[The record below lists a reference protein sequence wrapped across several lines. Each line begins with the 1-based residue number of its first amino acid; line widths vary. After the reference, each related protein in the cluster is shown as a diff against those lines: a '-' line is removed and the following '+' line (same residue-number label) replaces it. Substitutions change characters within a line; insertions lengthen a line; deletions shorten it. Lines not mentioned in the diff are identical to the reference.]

1 VSSTGPL
8 PCKGEVGRKMGKD
21 KRGLQEKVTMRL
33 ISNVKEIRFVSCL
46 IAILLLLPAIGK
58 TNQGQDSK
66 RTRWI
71 TDMNG
76 RKIEVPDPLTRVALF
91 GGPTGQIAYILGARS
106 QLCAVTSTLR
116 GSELINAFDPTV
128 KDLPGPRSTSGQ
140 INIEE
145 LLMSDPQLVIAGNL
159 DGSIVEKKTKIPV
172 AYTESTM
179 NHGFNLLRREIRF
192 YASVFQ
198 KEARGERYISYLDK
212 NIAFL
217 QSRTKLIPK
226 EKRKKVFN
234 GYSHSHLVT
243 LGGDTFMHE
252 RILTAGC
259 IDAASAIS
267 TSGVKEG
274 LHSGLSEMSMEKVL
288 GWDPDLLIIDSG
300 TPEELYED
308 PRWKNI
314 KAIRNK
320 QVFKQ
325 PVGIFI
331 WDRPTAESAI
341 LYPLWLAKTAYPEY
355 FKDVD
360 MVREVKRFYS
370 EIMSFNLSNTQAQAL
385 LKGSFGIKFGAP
397 QRIR

>member
-1 VSSTGPL
+1 
-8 PCKGEVGRKMGKD
+8 
-21 KRGLQEKVTMRL
+21 MRTITYVMK
-33 ISNVKEIRFVSCL
+33 ISLVSCL
-46 IAILLLLPAIGK
+46 IAILLPLAVTSETGQNTDSGK
-58 TNQGQDSK
+58 
-66 RTRWI
+66 TRWI

-76 RKIEVPDPLTRVALF
+76 RKVEIPDPLTRVALF

-116 GSELINAFDPTV
+116 GSELVNAFDPTV
-128 KDLPGPRSTSGQ
+128 KDLPGPRTTSGQ

-145 LLMSDPQLVIAGNL
+145 LLISNPQLVIAGNL

-172 AYTESTM
+172 AYTESSM
-179 NHGFNLLRREIRF
+179 NHGFDLLRSEIRF

-198 KEARGERYISYLDK
+198 KEARGEKYITYLDK

-217 QSRTKLIPK
+217 QSCTKLIPAD
-226 EKRKKVFN
+226 KRKKVFN
-234 GYSHSHLVT
+234 GYSPSHLVT

-259 IDAASAIS
+259 LDAAADIS

-288 GWDPDLLIIDSG
+288 GWNPDILIIDSG
-300 TPEELYED
+300 KPEELYSD

-314 KAIRNK
+314 KAIQGR
-320 QVFKQ
+320 QVFRQ

-331 WDRPTAESAI
+331 WDRPTAEAAI
-341 LYPLWLAKTAYPEY
+341 LYPLWLAKTAYPNY
-355 FKDVD
+355 FKDID

-370 EIMSFNLSNTQAQAL
+370 EIMSFNLSDAQAQDL
-385 LKGSFGIKFGAP
+385 LSGSFKIKFGAI
-397 QRIR
+397 QRVR

>member
-1 VSSTGPL
+1 MKIIT
-8 PCKGEVGRKMGKD
+8 
-21 KRGLQEKVTMRL
+21 
-33 ISNVKEIRFVSCL
+33 NVKKTSLVLCL
-46 IAILLLLPAIGK
+46 VAILLPLTAIAE
-58 TNQGQDSK
+58 TGQSTK
-66 RTRWI
+66 SRKTRWI

-106 QLCAVTSTLR
+106 QLCAVTSTLK
-116 GSELINAFDPTV
+116 GSELINTFDPTI
-128 KDLPGPRSTSGQ
+128 KDLPGPRTTSGQ

-145 LLMSDPQLVIAGNL
+145 LLMSNPQLVIAGNL

-179 NHGFNLLRREIRF
+179 NHGFDLLRSEIRF

-198 KEARGERYISYLDK
+198 KEARGERYIAYLDK

-217 QSRTKLIPK
+217 QSRTKLIPAD
-226 EKRKKVFN
+226 KRKKVFN
-234 GYSHSHLVT
+234 GYGPSHLVT

-259 IDAASAIS
+259 LDATADI
-267 TSGVKEG
+267 TTCGVKEG
-274 LHSGLSEMSMEKVL
+274 LHSGLSEMSMERVL
-288 GWDPDLLIIDSG
+288 GWNPDVLIIDSG
-300 TPEELYED
+300 KPKELYAD

-314 KAIRNK
+314 KAVRYR

-341 LYPLWLAKTAYPEY
+341 LYPLWLAKTVYPKY
-355 FKDVD
+355 FRDVD
-360 MVREVKRFYS
+360 TAREVKRFYS
-370 EIMSFNLSNTQAQAL
+370 EIMSFDLSDAQAKAL
-385 LKGSFGIKFGAP
+385 LSGSFGIKFGVTHG
-397 QRIR
+397 RR